1 MFLEEVA
8 SNANFY
14 KDGFFGY
21 GEPGDFTYFS
31 FWHFLPIIILIASI
45 ILTYIYKDKIKAN
58 PKEKYIRFILAFIL
72 MVVAMSYDWR
82 VLYTGNP
89 GKSDLLSHLPFQVC
103 TWSSFIV
110 VFMLVTDLKW
120 LFDYAVYVCLTLGMV
135 PLVTPAVIST
145 TGPMYYR
152 YYQFFIEHMIP
163 IYSVFYMIFIKDY
176 RISLKRIWVP
186 VVIIFTGALISILLN
201 SQIEGANFF
210 FLGMETE
217 DPSLAN
223 VMPNNPWLKML
234 IYGSLGFL
242 AFLALYGIF
251 YSVDYLK
258 QKREKVVL
266 KRA

>member
-8 SNANFY
+8 TTANFY

-45 ILTYIYKDKIKAN
+45 IVTYFFRNKIKAN
-58 PKEKYIRFILAFIL
+58 PKEKYIRYSLAFVL

-82 VLYTGNP
+82 VLYAGNP
-89 GKSDLLSHLPFQVC
+89 GKSDLLSHLPLQVC

-110 VFMLVTDLKW
+110 VFMLVTDMKF
-120 LFDYAVYVCLTLGMV
+120 LFDYAVYVCLTLGAI
-135 PLVTPAVIST
+135 PLATPAVIST

-163 IYSVFYMIFIKDY
+163 IYAVFYMIFIKGY
-176 RISLKRIWVP
+176 QISLKRIWVP
-186 VVIIFTGALISILLN
+186 VVILFTGALISIGLN

-210 FLGMETE
+210 FLGRETE
-217 DPSLAN
+217 SPSLAN
-223 VMPNNPWLKML
+223 IMPDNPWIKML
-234 IYGSLGFL
+234 IFAALGFL
-242 AFLALYGIF
+242 GFLALYGVF
-251 YSVDYLK
+251 YLVNYLK
-258 QKREKVVL
+258 QKKEKVVL
-266 KRA
+266 EGV